1 MILNDYLMECGG
13 NLGNVSVE
21 LLRNDLRV
29 DDKEH
34 VKSNFHV
41 KLFKDTLSHD
51 NLSRLMVV
59 VWKILLLSLELG

>member
-1 MILNDYLMECGG
+1 MILNDYFMEYGG

-21 LLRNDLRV
+21 LLRKDLRV

-41 KLFKDTLSHD
+41 KLFRDTLSPD